1 MSDFKKQWVSGN
13 KVSLA
18 DKFRNS
24 LFPGKIKP
32 KVDNMM
38 RILDLHSSKL
48 KMTRDKFQKKEA
60 IIFNQI
66 VECNSRR
73 DTLTANVLANELAQM
88 RKITAMISYYYVIVE
103 KSLLRIETVND
114 MGDLTV
120 ALSPMFKT
128 VKKMKG
134 SLSNIVPEANA
145 ELNQLGDLMGEIV
158 DEDRLTA
165 DEPAKFEVKDE
176 LAEQILSEAS
186 LVADQN
192 NSLPSLDTV
201 ESEIPSISSVTAP
214 HVKKVDEDED
224 SDDDVSGLSNLFGE

>member
-66 VECNSRR
+66 V
-73 DTLTANVLANELAQM
+73 
-88 RKITAMISYYYVIVE
+88 
-103 KSLLRIETVND
+103 
-114 MGDLTV
+114 
-120 ALSPMFKT
+120 F
-128 VKKMKG
+128 
-134 SLSNIVPEANA
+134 
-145 ELNQLGDLMGEIV
+145 
-158 DEDRLTA
+158 
-165 DEPAKFEVKDE
+165 
-176 LAEQILSEAS
+176 
-186 LVADQN
+186 
-192 NSLPSLDTV
+192 
-201 ESEIPSISSVTAP
+201 
-214 HVKKVDEDED
+214 
-224 SDDDVSGLSNLFGE
+224 

>member
-1 MSDFKKQWVSGN
+1 MSDFKKQWVSGK

-24 LFPGKIKP
+24 LFPGKLKP

-88 RKITAMISYYYVIVE
+88 RKITAMISYYYMIVE
-103 KSLLRIETVND
+103 KALLRIETVNN

-134 SLSNIVPEANA
+134 SLSNIVPETNA
-145 ELNQLGDLMGEIV
+145 ELNQLGDLMSEIV

-165 DEPAKFEVKDE
+165 DEPAKFEIRDE

-192 NSLPSLDTV
+192 NSLPPLDTV
-201 ESEIPSISSVTAP
+201 ESEIPSISPVTVP
-214 HVKKVDEDED
+214 PVKKVDEDKD